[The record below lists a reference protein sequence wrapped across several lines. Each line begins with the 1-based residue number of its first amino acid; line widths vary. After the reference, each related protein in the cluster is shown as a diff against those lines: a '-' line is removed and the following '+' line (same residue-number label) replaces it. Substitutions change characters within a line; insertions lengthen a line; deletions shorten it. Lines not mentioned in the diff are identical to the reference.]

1 LRVADVDGDGRP
13 EILSAHPTSVIIHE
27 ATSNNVYDITYTSG
41 LASRGRWS
49 TIGDTR
55 VADSNGNGSL
65 EFLIAVESS
74 RSTPIRVFILE
85 GTADDTYSL
94 GTVPSA
100 TLDSGGGG
108 ALVAGAADLD
118 GDGQIEL
125 VFSVAGVT
133 YVYENSRFAFNT
145 KESVDFPK
153 SEFTALY
160 LGDTDGNGKLEMIGR
175 LNFLIGLGSP
185 LLIFENT
192 GDNAFSEVLNL
203 RGFGQFFATDL
214 NQDGQTELL
223 RVLAG
228 ESEINNVL
236 SLSTRAGDELQE
248 VWNSGPLF
256 QDSSQSIFLHTRV
269 AGVFA
274 MGDTDNNGSP
284 EFAVLQ
290 GTTLHIL
297 EVDTRPT
304 GAGRTNAPAPRLKSV
319 RDMN

>member
-1 LRVADVDGDGRP
+1 VCSSDLTAD
-13 EILSAHPTSVIIHE
+13 
-27 ATSNNVYDITYTSG
+27 NVYDITYTSG

-49 TIGDTR
+49 TIFDAR

-65 EFLIAVESS
+65 EFLIAVGSIS
-74 RSTPIRVFILE
+74 STPIRVFILE

-100 TLDSGGGG
+100 TSHLGGGD

-125 VFSVAGVT
+125 VFSVEQVT
-133 YVYENSRFAFNT
+133 YVYENSSFTYNTNDSEIPFA
-145 KESVDFPK
+145 
-153 SEFTALY
+153 AMY

-175 LNFLIGLGSP
+175 PNENPGAP

-192 GDNAFSEVLNL
+192 GDNAFSEVMYL
-203 RGFGQFFATDL
+203 RGFGKFSATDL

-228 ESEINNVL
+228 ESEFNNVL
-236 SLSTRAGDELQE
+236 SVSNRAGDELQE
-248 VWNSGPLF
+248 VWNSGTLF
-256 QDSSQSIFLHTRV
+256 QDSSHSIFLKNRRS
-269 AGVFA
+269 GVFA

-297 EVDTRPT
+297 EVDTPPT
-304 GAGRTNAPAPRLKSV
+304 GAGRTNAPAP
-319 RDMN
+319 